1 MKKLFIFISVLLIVL
16 LLAYLSLFVFVN
28 SAIKTLVANAKIEK
42 YLNRQVTLGKFSVSG
57 ITAYS
62 ASNFSIS
69 KVPNFN
75 AGLLASA
82 KKIQIQTGFFKK
94 EKLITFSLD
103 VAGVNANISIKE
115 LANLPSALVACP
127 VKFCIPIKSIIL
139 TSATVNVYQNEAD
152 TKPVVFIDNISLKIA
167 DLFIEKPFDFT
178 ASFKVINGNE
188 NFTVYSKCVFDLK
201 KQEIQILDATI
212 VSDNSAVY
220 VKGKIAQIASKDNMN
235 FDIEISGDKNVVNKI
250 VNVFSPAT
258 EAELELKPKT
268 KIHISG
274 TLNKTLLEIEQ

>member
-1 MKKLFIFISVLLIVL
+1 MKKLFIFISVLLIIL
-16 LLAYLSLFVFVN
+16 LLVYLSLFVFVS
-28 SAIKTLVANAKIEK
+28 SAIKASVANAKIEK
-42 YLNRQVTLGKFSVSG
+42 YLNRQVTLGKFSMSG

-69 KVPNFN
+69 KVSNFN

-82 KKIQIQTGFFKK
+82 KKIQIKTKFFK
-94 EKLITFSLD
+94 EKFVTFSLYVTD
-103 VAGVNANISIKE
+103 VTANLSAKE
-115 LANLPSALVACP
+115 LSNFPSYLVACP
-127 VKFCIPIKSIIL
+127 VKFCIPVKSVKL
-139 TSATVNVYQNEAD
+139 SSTTVNVYQNETD
-152 TKPVVFIDNISLKIA
+152 LKPIVVLDNISFKVA
-167 DLFIEKPFDFT
+167 DFFIEKPFDFIM
-178 ASFKVINGNE
+178 SFKVINGNE
-188 NFTVYSKCVFDLK
+188 NFTVYAKCVFDLK
-201 KQEIQILDATI
+201 KREIQILDATI
-212 VSDNSAVY
+212 ISDNNAVY

-235 FDIEISGDKNVVNKI
+235 FDIEILGDKNVVSKI